1 MDGYY
6 HPDGKRAG
14 AMDADGGYFLDEDV
28 REFDNDVLGLNN
40 LEATH
45 MDPQQRKLLEVTY
58 ECLES
63 AGLSMESAAGS
74 DTAVYRH
81 GVRWMMSRAAR
92 HFIFLGRSGRDKP
105 EAQALV
111 AKLRA
116 AGASVEVVRGDV
128 CSQGDVDAAVNA
140 CSSFSRPIGGV
151 IQAAMGLDEALFSR
165 MSHGAWHAG
174 VRPKWQ
180 GSWNL
185 DRSLARGGRDA
196 DLDFFLLTSSVS
208 GSVGTATESNY
219 CSANGFLD
227 AFARH
232 RRGRGKPAVSV
243 GLGMI
248 SEVGYLHENPEI
260 EALLLHKGIQPLS
273 EGEFPQVVDLA
284 LAPPGAT
291 DDDNNNNAP
300 AHILTG
306 LEPFDL
312 RGLIRRGFAVESDT
326 TQDPRCGFLAAA
338 LFTGQQAN
346 SSSNGSSS
354 GKGVDGALDLAT
366 PAWLKALPHF
376 GLDSMI
382 AAEYRTWFWTVL
394 KVDVPFLDLMSPKT
408 PLAVLAGFV
417 GDKIAATWK
426 RLSTV

>member
-1 MDGYY
+1 
-6 HPDGKRAG
+6 
-14 AMDADGGYFLDEDV
+14 
-28 REFDNDVLGLNN
+28 
-40 LEATH
+40 
-45 MDPQQRKLLEVTY
+45 
-58 ECLES
+58 
-63 AGLSMESAAGS
+63 
-74 DTAVYRH
+74 
-81 GVRWMMSRAAR
+81 MMSRGAR
-92 HFIFLGRSGRDKP
+92 HSVFLGRSGRDKP

-180 GSWNL
+180 GSWKL

-196 DLDFFLLTSSVS
+196 DLYFFLLTSSVN

-232 RRGRGKPAVSV
+232 RRGRGKPAGV
-243 GLGMI
+243 GGPRHDLRSRLPAREPRDRGAAAPQ
-248 SEVGYLHENPEI
+248 GHP
-260 EALLLHKGIQPLS
+260 ALS
-273 EGEFPQVVDLA
+273 EGEFLQVVDLA

-291 DDDNNNNAP
+291 GDNKAPAP

-306 LEPFDL
+306 LEPFGL
-312 RGLIRRGFAVESDT
+312 HGLIRRGFAVESGT
-326 TQDPRCGFLAAA
+326 TQDPCCDFLAAA
-338 LFTGQQAN
+338 LFADQQAN
-346 SSSNGSSS
+346 SRSSSNGSS
-354 GKGVDGALDLAT
+354 GNGADGAVDL
-366 PAWLKALPHF
+366 
-376 GLDSMI
+376 
-382 AAEYRTWFWTVL
+382 AAEYRTWFWAVL

-408 PLAVLAGFV
+408 SLAVLAGFV
-417 GDKIAATWK
+417 GDKIAAAT
-426 RLSTV
+426 TAAAA